1 MKINNVLRMFFA
13 ALFLTFAVTS
23 CEDDY
28 SEEELLRQQNELAAQ
43 QRAAEQAAEDAAA
56 EGEATNLTE
65 QQQENLA
72 ALNLAGELLD
82 FSVTVTADNGPVANA
97 TIMATNVKGETATAT
112 TDENGNVTLQDVS
125 MGGHTITMKS
135 DEVVDLSFEIDFG
148 SPIEDINY
156 EIIDGVV
163 YPIETSESA
172 TITGFS
178 LSGVTTSKV
187 KGVVTVE
194 TDVTNKEVEIPQD
207 LTVQA
212 VFSSYD
218 ANTLVSVSSTTG
230 EEEVQTYAAKT
241 VSNVKLVDSE
251 FGKAKVDPTTGEYEM
266 TLPVVRGVQSSTN
279 VSYDFDIIIPD
290 FEADAKVAYTNED
303 GDVVVGSFPAVFG
316 PSRDG
321 LNSSVYGSNSLTSD
335 NNFDAGSNTTN
346 YTNLKAVFSEPAPE
360 GEGLT
365 FEYTP
370 EERTLDV
377 DGTLNLITTSEDPE
391 EYVSTDASTKIV
403 VTRGSGYTSQ
413 PDVTITDGGQAAG
426 ETEATA
432 VAIMEYKFTD
442 ATVVDGGAGFSP
454 GDVLT
459 FNIERLDTDGVT
471 IAASGSGAVQ
481 NASSIDFVVDEVSSN
496 VITAISFDNSSDKD
510 TFGEIANLGSITL
523 TFDSASDSDGSI
535 TVDAADEPELE
546 LVYEGR
552 MEELDITNVGSGFT
566 QAPQINIDGNATAT
580 VELAFQYNV
589 APAGVGTPYVYA
601 PTAIEFEGELLDGTT
616 NVETGNVSDGN
627 TLLSKLEVD
636 EDGDIVFEVASD
648 KSYLIAKDGSTDAY
662 FADVPEATVTNVE
675 HVQAKAKIAINSVQ
689 GGTFSGFTAQNG
701 NPFSND
707 LAVNDNNTDRGLG
720 YTTAPTVTFQDLEG
734 NPVTDV
740 EVTLETTKTGRA
752 IEWNGNY
759 TIDEEGSGIEGDLNN
774 ENIVPSNLDIS
785 GNNLETITPEEGKLF
800 IRDLNYGRG
809 FLKDATIQ

>member
-28 SEEELLRQQNELAAQ
+28 SEEELLRRQNELAAQ

-187 KGVVTVE
+187 KGIVTVE
-194 TDVTNKEVEIPQD
+194 TDVTNKEAEIPQD

-212 VFSSYD
+212 VFSNYD

-230 EEEVQTYAAKT
+230 EEEVETYAAKT

-266 TLPVVRGVQSSTN
+266 TLPVVRGLLSSTN
-279 VSYDFDIIIPD
+279 VAYDFDIIIPD

-316 PSRDG
+316 PSRVG
-321 LNSSVYGSNSLTSD
+321 LNSSVYGSNSLTSN

-370 EERTLDV
+370 EERPLSNDTAPI
-377 DGTLNLITTSEDPE
+377 TITTSEDPE
-391 EYVSTDASTKIV
+391 EYVSNDASTKIV

-432 VAIMEYKFTD
+432 EAIMEYEFTD

-459 FNIERLDTDGVT
+459 FEIERLDTDGDPIGT
-471 IAASGSGAVQ
+471 SGSGAVE
-481 NASSIDFVVDEVSSN
+481 NASSIEFVVDEVSSN
-496 VITAISFDNSSDKD
+496 VITAISFNNSSDKD
-510 TFGEIANLGSITL
+510 TFGEIADLGSITL
-523 TFDSASDSDGSI
+523 TFDSADSG
-535 TVDAADEPELE
+535 TVATADEPELE

-552 MEELDITNVGSGFT
+552 MKALNITDVGTGFT

-616 NVETGNVSDGN
+616 DVVTGNVSDGS

-636 EDGDIVFEVASD
+636 EDGDIVISSASD
-648 KSYLIAKDGSTDAY
+648 ESYLIAINNTDDAY

-689 GGTFSGFTAQNG
+689 GGTFSGFTAAING
-701 NPFSND
+701 NPFPND
-707 LAVNDNNTDRGLG
+707 EAVNDNNTDLGLG